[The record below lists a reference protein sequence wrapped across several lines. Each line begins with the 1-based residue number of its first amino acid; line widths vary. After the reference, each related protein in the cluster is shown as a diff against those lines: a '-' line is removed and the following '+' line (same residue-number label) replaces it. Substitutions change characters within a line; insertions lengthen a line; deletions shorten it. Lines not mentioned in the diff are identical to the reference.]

1 MHFYQDKKPFQNV
14 SPKPTVK
21 DSSLNLSSSQSSAS
35 LEPVKAAT
43 IVANAPVIAAA
54 ANVLPQQIVKQT
66 DNDGASAKK
75 EVASSAT
82 SSFVESKVPEEKKI
96 PVPAVITPT
105 VAIEKNNLHGK
116 SINDLGTRVTP
127 SPAPSD
133 DMTADHDRDPSMM
146 DRELVELGSLC
157 KKRLLGMCNILHN
170 LYSDVAY
177 LICI

>member
-75 EVASSAT
+75 EVASSAAAPNSLSQT
-82 SSFVESKVPEEKKI
+82 
-96 PVPAVITPT
+96 
-105 VAIEKNNLHGK
+105 NL
-116 SINDLGTRVTP
+116 T
-127 SPAPSD
+127 
-133 DMTADHDRDPSMM
+133 DHDRDPSMM